1 VGQGPEPAEAPK
13 EGDVVKS
20 QLPEAFLSPEG
31 GKPSEPNP
39 MEVDVPDP
47 QGGSEPFSARCTT
60 LMKSYMMPRQDT

>member
-1 VGQGPEPAEAPK
+1 VGQGPEPVEAPK

-31 GKPSEPNP
+31 GKPPEPNP

-47 QGGSEPFSARCTT
+47 REDPNHSVPGVLHQ
-60 LMKSYMMPRQDT
+60 